1 MIDWRKVKIWK
12 TMNDGHLWLTSTMQ
26 NCWWNLILVINV
38 DNKNWINI
46 DGCNHPSYST
56 LAMNDASATG
66 LGKSGHCYLL
76 QRDSLC
82 CWLFVE
88 ECQIKETTVAF
99 SCWLELE
106 EKNTDKNAPYKKHG
120 HSGSCCFLKKVSVSL
135 LTLRRRTKDNNA
147 LIKKKYGHGSCCGL
161 LRYKG
166 VYNFLLPLIWF
177 TYL

>member
-26 NCWWNLILVINV
+26 NYWWNLILVINV

-66 LGKSGHCYLL
+66 LVKSGHCYLL

-106 EKNTDKNAPYKKHG
+106 KNTDKNAPYKKHG
-120 HSGSCCFLKKVSVSL
+120 HSGSCCFLQKVSVSL
-135 LTLRRRTKDNNA
+135 LTLIRRTTDNNA
-147 LIKKKYGHGSCCGL
+147 LIKKEIWSWKL
-161 LRYKG
+161 LWPPT
-166 VYNFLLPLIWF
+166 L
-177 TYL
+177 

>member
-26 NCWWNLILVINV
+26 NYWWNLILVINV

-76 QRDSLC
+76 QRDPLC

-106 EKNTDKNAPYKKHG
+106 KTQKKMH
-120 HSGSCCFLKKVSVSL
+120 HTRNMV
-135 LTLRRRTKDNNA
+135 T
-147 LIKKKYGHGSCCGL
+147 
-161 LRYKG
+161 
-166 VYNFLLPLIWF
+166 LPLVASYKRCLFPYWLWLEEPQ
-177 TYL
+177 TTMHW

>member
-1 MIDWRKVKIWK
+1 MIIRLNCNILKYLSSINLRFRPYDWLKK
-12 TMNDGHLWLTSTMQ
+12 SE
-26 NCWWNLILVINV
+26 
-38 DNKNWINI
+38 

-106 EKNTDKNAPYKKHG
+106 KNTDKNAPYKKHG
-120 HSGSCCFLKKVSVSL
+120 HSGSCCFLQKVSVSL
-135 LTLRRRTKDNNA
+135 LTLIRRTTDNNA
-147 LIKKKYGHGSCCGL
+147 LIKKEIWSWKL
-161 LRYKG
+161 LWPPT
-166 VYNFLLPLIWF
+166 L
-177 TYL
+177 

>member
-26 NCWWNLILVINV
+26 NYWWNLILVINV

-56 LAMNDASATG
+56 LAMNNASATG
-66 LGKSGHCYLL
+66 LGKGGYCYLL

-99 SCWLELE
+99 SCWLDLE
-106 EKNTDKNAPYKKHG
+106 KKHRKKCTIQETWSLWLLLLPKKGVCFLTDSEKKNQRQQCTDKKEIWSWK
-120 HSGSCCFLKKVSVSL
+120 L
-135 LTLRRRTKDNNA
+135 LWPPTL
-147 LIKKKYGHGSCCGL
+147 
-161 LRYKG
+161 
-166 VYNFLLPLIWF
+166 
-177 TYL
+177 